1 MLVSS
6 TTTMRLSSSL
16 FKIPI
21 INNILFYDTIGSTND
36 KAKELARR
44 NSVHGSLVVAKSQTA
59 GKGRL
64 GRRFYSTSD
73 DGLYFSLLLRPN
85 VEPSHLSGITL
96 VAALAL
102 SEAIDEYCKV
112 KTTIKWPNDI
122 YLNGK
127 KILGILT
134 EAGPDYVVLGIGINV
149 NTPTFNSNIANTASS
164 LFLETGLIYDKAE
177 LLNIILCKL
186 NSLYESFVSHKD
198 LSFMQAEYNS
208 SLAGL
213 NKEVYIIPQNVTLN
227 IANPSDID
235 LSNLDPYICLGI
247 DITGNLKCQ
256 DSFGIIHY
264 VNSGEV
270 SLRTK

>member
-1 MLVSS
+1 MK
-6 TTTMRLSSSL
+6 LSSSL

-21 INNILFYDTIGSTND
+21 INNILFYDTIDSTND

-64 GRRFYSTSD
+64 GRSFDSSSG

-102 SEAIDEYCKV
+102 SQAIDEYCKV

-149 NTPTFNSNIANTASS
+149 NTPTFKSDIAKTASS
-164 LFLETGLIYDKAE
+164 LFLETGLNYDKAE
-177 LLNIILCKL
+177 LLSIILCKL
-186 NSLYESFVSHKD
+186 NSLYESFISHKD
-198 LSFMQAEYNS
+198 LSFMQTEYNC

-256 DSFGIIHY
+256 DSFGTIHY